1 MSFAIST
8 TERRR
13 ELEPD
18 QRIHVRLVSQVS
30 LTVRGENIF
39 RDVQERA
46 LKWLFDA
53 KRNLRGI
60 PSGAWEGESF
70 EIDSDA
76 SEKASAIKIA
86 KPKYW
91 TARLSEHLK
100 DPGRIWITEIG
111 IAERSAT
118 QVVFGCRV
126 LCSQRGAPESTP
138 RSIPAFVRGIAF
150 RLNAELDGRAQ
161 SAEPWIVRN
170 AQDADELV
178 ALIESPRRR
187 HPIVAFATPEDSNN
201 KDDTAIPV
209 SPFLRKTVGFVHSV
223 IVLPEAAYRLTD
235 VLGKDFSV
243 YRRAVRTYYPNFDAS
258 EDLSTDHPVATA
270 ARIQQW
276 SSDDGQT
283 FHDFL
288 VYQALRITRP
298 RQELEHDFPPYHQ
311 VKRIAAELARQSA
324 ASDGKT
330 SSEDLLI
337 LADEE
342 IAAAKRQA
350 EETLEL
356 LTEAERE
363 REDALSRVRE
373 IQGSYLA
380 LQARVAALQKRIEE
394 SDDHPDPG
402 YPETLHELERWATQN
417 LSGSVALTDRALKAA
432 RESGFQNTPLVF
444 DALVLMRDFYVPMRR
459 EGGIELVRRF
469 ETRLAELGLDN
480 SKCFAQANKAQNFGG
495 EYFVKYQGEKR
506 ELDWHLKGS
515 NSRDGRVG
523 FRMYYFWDTE
533 TSRVIVGYLP
543 GHLTNDGT

>member
-1 MSFAIST
+1 MSLVTST

-30 LTVRGENIF
+30 LTVTGVNIF

-46 LKWLFDA
+46 LKWLFDP

-70 EIDSDA
+70 EIDSDS
-76 SEKASAIKIA
+76 SEKASAIKLEN
-86 KPKYW
+86 PKYW

-111 IAERSAT
+111 IAERSSD

-126 LCSQRGAPESTP
+126 LCSQRGAPDSIP

-161 SAEPWIVRN
+161 SAEPWVVGS
-170 AQDADELV
+170 AQDADELI

-187 HPIVAFATPEDSNN
+187 HPIVAFATPEDSDDE
-201 KDDTAIPV
+201 KDTVFPV
-209 SPFLRKTVGFVHSV
+209 SQFVRKTVGFVHSAV
-223 IVLPEAAYRLTD
+223 VLPEAAYRLTE

-243 YRRAVRTYYPNFDAS
+243 YRQAVRTYYPNFDAA

-270 ARIQQW
+270 PRVRQW

-283 FHDFL
+283 FQDFL
-288 VYQALRITRP
+288 VHQALRITRP
-298 RQELEHDFPPYHQ
+298 RQELEHDFPPFHK
-311 VKRIAAELARQSA
+311 VKRIAAELARESA
-324 ASDGKT
+324 ATNGSA
-330 SSEDLLI
+330 SSEELLI

-342 IAAAKRQA
+342 IAAAKRQVD
-350 EETLEL
+350 ETLEL

-363 REDALSRVRE
+363 REEALSRVRE
-373 IQGSYLA
+373 IQSSYLA
-380 LQARVAALQKRIEE
+380 LQARVTSLQRRMEE
-394 SDDHPDPG
+394 RSDQPSG
-402 YPETLHELERWATQN
+402 YPSSLQELEGWAVQN
-417 LSGSVALTDRALKAA
+417 LSGSVELADRALKAA
-432 RESGFQNTPLVF
+432 RESDFQNTALVF

-459 EGGIELVRRF
+459 EGGIDFKRAF
-469 ETRLAELGLDN
+469 EARLAELGLDN
-480 SKCFAQANKAQNFGG
+480 SKCFAQENKARNFGG
-495 EYFVKYQGEKR
+495 EYFIKYQGEKR

-515 NSRDGRVG
+515 NSRDGRLG

>member
-1 MSFAIST
+1 MSLAIST

-60 PSGAWEGESF
+60 PSGAWQGESF

-187 HPIVAFATPEDSNN
+187 HPIVAFATPEDSDN
-201 KDDTAIPV
+201 KDDTAISV

-258 EDLSTDHPVATA
+258 EDLPTDHPVATA

-373 IQGSYLA
+373 MQGSYLA
-380 LQARVAALQKRIEE
+380 LQARVVALQRRLDER
-394 SDDHPDPG
+394 DDQLDSS
-402 YPETLHELERWATQN
+402 YPETLEELERWATQN
-417 LSGSVALTDRALKAA
+417 LSGSVELTDRALKAA
-432 RESGFQNTPLVF
+432 RESDFQNAELVF
-444 DALVLMRDFYVPMRR
+444 QALVLMRDFYVPMRR
-459 EGGIELVRRF
+459 EGGIELKRRF

-495 EYFVKYQGEKR
+495 DYFVKYQGEKR

-515 NSRDGRVG
+515 NSRDGRLG

>member
-1 MSFAIST
+1 MSIAIST
-8 TERRR
+8 TESRR
-13 ELEPD
+13 ELEPA

-30 LTVRGENIF
+30 LTVTGVNIY

-46 LKWLFDA
+46 LKWLFDP

-60 PSGAWEGESF
+60 PNGAWEGESF
-70 EIDSDA
+70 EIDSDS
-76 SEKASAIKIA
+76 SEKASAIKLEN
-86 KPKYW
+86 PKYW

-111 IAERSAT
+111 IAERSPT

-161 SAEPWIVRN
+161 SAEPWIVSD

-187 HPIVAFATPEDSNN
+187 HPIVAFATPEDSDN
-201 KDDTAIPV
+201 KDNTAIPV

-243 YRRAVRTYYPNFDAS
+243 YRQAIRTYYPNFDAS

-270 ARIQQW
+270 PRIRQW

-283 FHDFL
+283 FQDFL
-288 VYQALRITRP
+288 VHQALRITRP
-298 RQELEHDFPPYHQ
+298 RHELEHDFPPFHQ
-311 VKRIAAELARQSA
+311 VKRIAAELARQNA

-330 SSEDLLI
+330 SSEELLI
-337 LADEE
+337 LAEEE
-342 IAAAKRQA
+342 IAAAKREA
-350 EETLEL
+350 EENLEL

-373 IQGSYLA
+373 IQSSYVA
-380 LQARVAALQKRIEE
+380 LQARVISLQKRIDERE
-394 SDDHPDPG
+394 GHPLLGHPT
-402 YPETLHELERWATQN
+402 TLAELANWGIQN
-417 LSGSVALTDRALKAA
+417 LSGAVELTDRAIKAA
-432 RESGFQNTPLVF
+432 RDSDFQNVSLVY
-444 DALVLMRDFYVPMRR
+444 DALLLMRDFYVPMRR
-459 EGGIELVRRF
+459 EGGIELKRRF

-515 NSRDGRVG
+515 NSRDGRLG